1 MSTDIHVFDLLPAY
15 TLDCLDE
22 EELVRV
28 SEHLAV
34 CAECRA
40 ELRSYQAVID
50 QLALAVPQTVPPTR
64 LKRQLMDRIQPSHL
78 TSSSQPGSS
87 WWQGWT
93 NLMQRTTPV
102 WGLVSLLLILMLAV
116 GNLLLWQR
124 INQAE
129 TPTQAQ
135 AMRTVTLVGT
145 QAAPGATG
153 LIIISLDGRH
163 GTLVVDDLPR
173 LDPER
178 QYQLWLIQ
186 DGQRT
191 NGAVFSVS
199 RDGYGSVWVSSP
211 QPLSSYSAFGITI
224 EPAGGSPGPT
234 GDKVLGG
241 TL

>member
-1 MSTDIHVFDLLPAY
+1 MSTSIHVIDLLPAY
-15 TLDCLDE
+15 ALDCLDE
-22 EELVRV
+22 EDLVRV

-40 ELRSYQAVID
+40 ELRSYQAVTD
-50 QLALAVPQTVPPTR
+50 QLALAVPDADPPTH
-64 LKRQLMDRIQPSHL
+64 LKRRLMDHIQPTRPKAFSH
-78 TSSSQPGSS
+78 PRSS
-87 WWQGWT
+87 WWQRWT
-93 NLMQRTTPV
+93 EFMQRTTPV
-102 WGLVSLLLILMLAV
+102 WGLASLFLILMLAV

-135 AMRTVTLVGT
+135 AMRTVTLAGT

-163 GTLVVDDLPR
+163 GTLVVDDLPP
-173 LDPER
+173 LDPEQ
-178 QYQLWLIQ
+178 QYQLWLVQ

-191 NGAVFSVS
+191 SGAVFSVS

>member
-1 MSTDIHVFDLLPAY
+1 MSTSIHVVELLPAY
-15 TLDCLDE
+15 ALDCLDE
-22 EELVRV
+22 EELVQV

-40 ELRSYQAVID
+40 ELRSYQAITN
-50 QLALAVPQTVPPTR
+50 QLALAVPNAHPPSD
-64 LKRQLMDRIQPSHL
+64 LKRRVMDHIQPAHPKAFSH
-78 TSSSQPGSS
+78 PRPS
-87 WWQGWT
+87 WWQRWT
-93 NLMQRTTPV
+93 NFMQRTTPV
-102 WGLVSLLLILMLAV
+102 WGLVSLFLILALAV

-129 TPTQAQ
+129 TTPQAL
-135 AMRTVTLVGT
+135 AMRTVTLAGT
-145 QAAPGATG
+145 QVAPGATG
-153 LIIISLDGRH
+153 LIVISLDGRH
-163 GTLVVDDLPR
+163 GTLVVDSLPT

-178 QYQLWLIQ
+178 QYQLWLVK

-191 NGAVFSVS
+191 SGAVFSVS
-199 RDGYGSVWVSSP
+199 QNGYGSVWVSSP

-234 GDKVLGG
+234 GDKVLGA

>member
-1 MSTDIHVFDLLPAY
+1 MSTDPHVIELLPAY
-15 TLDCLDE
+15 ALDCLDE

-40 ELRSYQAVID
+40 ELRSYQAVTD
-50 QLALAVPQTVPPTR
+50 QLALAVPQAAPPTR
-64 LKRQLMDRIQPSHL
+64 LKRQLMDRIQPSHP
-78 TSSSQPGSS
+78 TPFSQPWPS
-87 WWQGWT
+87 WWQRWT
-93 NLMQRTTPV
+93 SFMQRTTPV
-102 WGLVSLLLILMLAV
+102 WGLASLFLILVLAV

-124 INQAE
+124 VNQAE
-129 TPTQAQ
+129 TTTRAQ
-135 AMRTVTLVGT
+135 AMREVTLAGT

-153 LIIISLDGRH
+153 LIIVSLDGRY
-163 GTLVVDDLPR
+163 GTLVVDHLPP

-178 QYQLWLIQ
+178 QYQLWLIR

-191 NGAVFSVS
+191 SGAVFSVS
-199 RDGYGSVWVSSP
+199 RDGYGSVWISSP
-211 QPLSSYSAFGITI
+211 QPLSSYSAFGVTI

>member
-40 ELRSYQAVID
+40 ELRSYQAVTD
-50 QLALAVPQTVPPTR
+50 QLALAVPQTAPPSR
-64 LKRQLMDRIQPSHL
+64 LKRQLMDRIQPSHP

-87 WWQGWT
+87 WWQRWT

-102 WGLVSLLLILMLAV
+102 WGLVSLILILLLAI

-129 TPTQAQ
+129 PPTQAQ
-135 AMRTVTLVGT
+135 AMRTVSLVGT

-163 GTLVVDDLPR
+163 GTLVVDDLPT

-191 NGAVFSVS
+191 SGGVFSVS

>member
-1 MSTDIHVFDLLPAY
+1 MSTNIHVFDLLPAY

-22 EELVRV
+22 GELVQV

-40 ELRSYQAVID
+40 ELRSYQAVAD
-50 QLALAVPQTVPPTR
+50 QLALAVPQAAPPTR
-64 LKRQLMDRIQPSHL
+64 LKRRLMDRIQPSHP
-78 TSSSQPGSS
+78 TRGSQPGSS
-87 WWQGWT
+87 WWQRWT
-93 NLMQRTTPV
+93 NLMRRATPV
-102 WGLVSLLLILMLAV
+102 WGLVSLFLILVLAV

-124 INQAE
+124 VNQVE
-129 TPTQAQ
+129 TATHAQ
-135 AMRTVTLVGT
+135 AMRAVTLNGT

-163 GTLVVDDLPR
+163 GTLVVDDLPT

-191 NGAVFSVS
+191 SGAVFSVS

>member
-1 MSTDIHVFDLLPAY
+1 MSTNIHVFDLLPAY

-40 ELRSYQAVID
+40 ELRSYQAVTD
-50 QLALAVPQTVPPTR
+50 QLALAVPQAPPPTR
-64 LKRQLMDRIQPSHL
+64 LKRQLTDRIQPSHP
-78 TSSSQPGSS
+78 TPSSQPGSS
-87 WWQGWT
+87 WWQRWT

-102 WGLVSLLLILMLAV
+102 WGLVSLFLILVLAV

-124 INQAE
+124 VNQVE
-129 TPTQAQ
+129 TTTHAQ
-135 AMRTVTLVGT
+135 AMRTVTLSGT
-145 QAAPGATG
+145 QAVPGAAG

-173 LDPER
+173 LDPEQ

-191 NGAVFSVS
+191 SGAVFSVS
-199 RDGYGSVWVSSP
+199 QDGYGSVWVSSP

-224 EPAGGSPGPT
+224 EPAGGSLGPT

>member
-1 MSTDIHVFDLLPAY
+1 MFTNSHVFDLLPAY
-15 TLDCLDE
+15 ALDCLDE
-22 EELVRV
+22 GEFIRV
-28 SEHLAV
+28 SEHLAL

-40 ELRSYQAVID
+40 ELRSYQAVTG
-50 QLALAVPQTVPPTR
+50 QLALAMPQTAPPIR
-64 LKRQLMDRIQPSHL
+64 LKRYLMDRIQSSHP
-78 TSSSQPGSS
+78 TAFSQPQLS
-87 WWQGWT
+87 WWQRWT
-93 NLMQRTTPV
+93 SFMQRTTPV
-102 WGLVSLLLILMLAV
+102 WGLASLFLILVLAV

-124 INQAE
+124 VNQAE
-129 TPTQAQ
+129 TTTHAQ
-135 AMRTVTLVGT
+135 AMRTVTLTGT

-153 LIIISLDGRH
+153 LIIVSRDGRY
-163 GTLVVDDLPR
+163 GTLVVDDLPP

-186 DGQRT
+186 DGRRT
-191 NGAVFSVS
+191 SGAVFSVS